1 MSTLVLKFGGTSVAS
16 TELIKSA
23 AKIVKK
29 EYDNGHNIAVVV
41 SAMAGT
47 TNNLINYVNDFHSS
61 KSDSEEF
68 NAEYDVVVSS
78 GEQVTSGLM
87 SLALNEIGVPA
98 ISWLGWQLPIITN
111 GPHRNANIRKI
122 IPDKINECFK
132 ERKVSVLAGFQGLS
146 SESRITTIGRGGSD
160 NTAVF
165 LASSLKADRCD
176 IYTDV
181 DGVYTSDPKMTGK
194 VKKLDKISYEEMI
207 EMASQGAKVLQTSSV
222 ESAMIENVNVQVRST
237 FSPDQEGTQISFDVD
252 ANQAKA
258 VTGVAYSKDEAK
270 ITIIDLVDQPGIAA
284 KIFRSLSNQ
293 SINVDM
299 IVQNNFIERKKT
311 NMTFTV
317 PMSDLNKSLDV
328 ISSLKSEMNFLQV
341 LSEDNLSKVSIIGSG
356 MRNQPGIAA
365 KMFECLS
372 AQGINIEVIS
382 TSEIKVSVLIE
393 KSKTNDAV
401 NALHDVFELDK
412 P

>member
-1 MSTLVLKFGGTSVAS
+1 MC
-16 TELIKSA
+16 
-23 AKIVKK
+23 
-29 EYDNGHNIAVVV
+29 
-41 SAMAGT
+41 
-47 TNNLINYVNDFHSS
+47 
-61 KSDSEEF
+61 
-68 NAEYDVVVSS
+68 
-78 GEQVTSGLM
+78 
-87 SLALNEIGVPA
+87 
-98 ISWLGWQLPIITN
+98 
-111 GPHRNANIRKI
+111 IR
-122 IPDKINECFK
+122 D
-132 ERKVSVLAGFQGLS
+132 RVSVLAGFQGLS

-252 ANQAKA
+252 ENQAKA

>member
-1 MSTLVLKFGGTSVAS
+1 
-16 TELIKSA
+16 
-23 AKIVKK
+23 
-29 EYDNGHNIAVVV
+29 
-41 SAMAGT
+41 
-47 TNNLINYVNDFHSS
+47 
-61 KSDSEEF
+61 
-68 NAEYDVVVSS
+68 
-78 GEQVTSGLM
+78 
-87 SLALNEIGVPA
+87 
-98 ISWLGWQLPIITN
+98 
-111 GPHRNANIRKI
+111 
-122 IPDKINECFK
+122 
-132 ERKVSVLAGFQGLS
+132 
-146 SESRITTIGRGGSD
+146 
-160 NTAVF
+160 
-165 LASSLKADRCD
+165 
-176 IYTDV
+176 
-181 DGVYTSDPKMTGK
+181 MTGK

-252 ANQAKA
+252 ENQAKA